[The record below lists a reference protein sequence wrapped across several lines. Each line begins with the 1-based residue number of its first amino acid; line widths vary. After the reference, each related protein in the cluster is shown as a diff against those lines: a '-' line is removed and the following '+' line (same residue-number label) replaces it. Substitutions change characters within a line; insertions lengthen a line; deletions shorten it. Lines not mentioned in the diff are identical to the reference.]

1 MLRDPLSPSFFSSS
15 LNRAAPRLPKYI
27 TVGAAVR
34 RAVRAA
40 GAGRARARSLG
51 QSVSL
56 REERGDPWQAWRTTR
71 CRPSAA
77 AAAAA
82 VSCRGREIIGLAGGR
97 RTQVLRA
104 TIPENSVSG
113 SSVRGKL
120 REMEM
125 DLAVEQYGCVHY
137 RRKCKIRA
145 PCCGEIFDCRHCH
158 NEAKDSLEVSISD
171 RHEIPR
177 HEIKLVICSLC
188 NKEQDVQQDCSNCGA
203 CLGKYFCAKCNFY
216 DDDVSKNQF
225 HCDGCG
231 ICRTG
236 GAENFFHCDKCGCCY
251 SYVLKDS
258 HHCVERAMHHNCP
271 VCFEYLFDST
281 KDISAL
287 HCGHT
292 IHLECLYEMR
302 SHQQFS
308 CPVCLRSACDM
319 SHAWQKLDQEVA
331 ASPMPVIYQKK
342 MVCKFSYLCSSVQ
355 PGNYTLNKSFC
366 GFFGSVRYGSYA
378 TTVGRHRT
386 CNSTYWDTSAP
397 DAALTTPGRQ
407 EPPLLPRAP
416 ESEF

>member
-1 MLRDPLSPSFFSSS
+1 MGSRTRVGDARPARLLYLLRHIKTKRHRMLRDPLSPSFFSSS

-56 REERGDPWQAWRTTR
+56 REERGGPWQAWRTTR

-82 VSCRGREIIGLAGGR
+82 ASCRGREIIGLTGGR

-203 CLGKYFCAKCNFY
+203 CLG
-216 DDDVSKNQF
+216 
-225 HCDGCG
+225 
-231 ICRTG
+231 
-236 GAENFFHCDKCGCCY
+236 CCY

-342 MVCKFSYLCSSVQ
+342 MSNQIWILCNDCGTTSNVQFHILGHKCPGCSSYNTRQ
-355 PGNYTLNKSFC
+355 T
-366 GFFGSVRYGSYA
+366 RA
-378 TTVGRHRT
+378 
-386 CNSTYWDTSAP
+386 AP
-397 DAALTTPGRQ
+397 AAACSRV
-407 EPPLLPRAP
+407 
-416 ESEF
+416 

>member
-1 MLRDPLSPSFFSSS
+1 MLLPLSPSFFSSS

-342 MVCKFSYLCSSVQ
+342 MIWILCNDCGTTSNVQFHILGHKCPGCSSYNTRQ
-355 PGNYTLNKSFC
+355 T
-366 GFFGSVRYGSYA
+366 RA
-378 TTVGRHRT
+378 
-386 CNSTYWDTSAP
+386 AP
-397 DAALTTPGRQ
+397 AAACSRV
-407 EPPLLPRAP
+407 
-416 ESEF
+416 